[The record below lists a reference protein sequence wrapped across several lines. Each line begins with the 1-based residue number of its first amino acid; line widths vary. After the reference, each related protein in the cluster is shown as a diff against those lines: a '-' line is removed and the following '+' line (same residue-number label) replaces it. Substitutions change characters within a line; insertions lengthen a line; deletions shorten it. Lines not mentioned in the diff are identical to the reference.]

1 MFHGLFKWLEEDL
14 GKASPDGLSWSQAM
28 HGSLNLWNA
37 VEGTHV
43 LTIMFFAGTIWI
55 IDLRMLGLA
64 FRKVP
69 FSTLNNRVLP
79 ITVAAFAFM
88 IVTGVITFFG
98 RTPVAYY
105 HDVWFRGKML
115 FLLLASINIFWFHYK
130 VQKDEAVW
138 DAYEKPP
145 LKVKLSGGISLTMW
159 MLVIIFGRFIA
170 YDWYHCDK
178 LQPNTFLYAIQEC
191 KSALS
196 YLNEAPPEE
205 QAPAPDATPGATP
218 PADGS
223 APPADAGAT
232 PPAAPAAEPAPATPP
247 PPTGAPAKPAP
258 GKGG

>member
-1 MFHGLFKWLEEDL
+1 LLHDLFKWLEEDL
-14 GKASPDGLSWSQAM
+14 GKSSPDGLSWSQAL
-28 HGSLNLWNA
+28 HGSLNLWNV

-43 LTIMFFAGTIWI
+43 LAIMFFAGTIWI

-64 FRKVP
+64 FKKMS
-69 FSTLNNRVLP
+69 FSTLNNRILP

-88 IVTGVITFFG
+88 LATGALAFFG

-115 FLLLASINIFWFHYK
+115 FLLLASINIFVFHYRI
-130 VQKDEAVW
+130 QKDEALW
-138 DAYEKPP
+138 DSLENPP
-145 LKVKLSGGISLTMW
+145 LKVRISGGISLTLW

-178 LQPNTFLYAIQEC
+178 VKPGTFVYAIQEC

-196 YLNEAPPEE
+196 YLNEAPPVETPTPE
-205 QAPAPDATPGATP
+205 AAPATDSA
-218 PADGS
+218 
-223 APPADAGAT
+223 APPAS
-232 PPAAPAAEPAPATPP
+232 PAAPSEPAS
-247 PPTGAPAKPAP
+247 APVTPAP